1 MSGKAL
7 VEYSDQLMA
16 YFKKYDI
23 KIFDCSQH
31 ENLKVIG
38 SGGFAVVYSAILEGE
53 KYALKSLKN
62 NLSLNEKEF
71 KQFRRELDSN
81 RMKEYLTG
89 NFMLVLQLATDGN
102 LRDYLRSKQ
111 DEDIYK
117 ISWTELIKIAKDI
130 TSGLKHLHDK
140 NIIHRDLHSKNIL
153 IDGGKALIS
162 DFGISKRLIDTTAS
176 SSDIGGVPAYLEPQC
191 CLQNNSAK
199 RDKRS
204 DIYSL
209 GVLLWELTSGV
220 PPFYGLPDLAIF
232 LEISHD
238 KREKTIEN
246 TPPNYA
252 NLYNNC
258 WSSDP
263 DLRPKLNEIILEL
276 EKLSIETIEFITNPV
291 DNKKTQGSN
300 NFAYN
305 AYSTSTDTFENLNSN
320 IHIEEH
326 NGTPYNPNECDDS
339 LASENK
345 VSMSLQNY
353 SHSITIQI
361 DFKESSEQ
369 NPYQQKHVELLNGNL
384 LIELPILTNLLVNV
398 HHKTSK
404 EFTHM
409 RYTACTS
416 KPRDFKKENFTL
428 RQIEYNPPRH
438 TELFILINIHGDD
451 EIPLSRTLYGIMENI
466 AYLCSIKDCKTW
478 GKDGWKKIVV
488 CIVSVGRINVNKH
501 ILAYLTA
508 LGVYQNDIA
517 KAKVDKKA
525 VNAHIYEY
533 TTSISIK
540 HSKDSVEMKMED
552 DGIIPTQMLFCLTE
566 WSENDSYQWFL
577 DAFCPILN
585 PKICVFIDAGVKPS
599 YDSLYNLWETLSVNP
614 QIAGVCGN
622 ISFTKG
628 GKGGN
633 KIRLLNPIVGA
644 QTFNYERLNI
654 LDKQFESAFGYITPI
669 SECFSAYQYS
679 ALQSSIGLKSTNK
692 YTLDFELV
700 TRPNHS
706 WTVHFQKSIQAEIDG
721 PENLWELILQ
731 QKYHML
737 ANPNYISNFRFS
749 FFVVYAYYGIVT
761 KCELIR
767 TYNDN
772 SNYSSNNHIFNN
784 SYKDNYYCNGFYGGN
799 YNHTLDVTIDN
810 IILKSSF
817 FSSESN
823 NMVVKAE
830 PLDFAYLFE
839 ENIAKVVVPSEIT
852 INNRYIQAW
861 NQLKRTNK
869 K

>member
-7 VEYSDQLMA
+7 VEYSDQLMT

-38 SGGFAVVYSAILEGE
+38 SGGFAVVYSTILEGE

-62 NLSLNEKEF
+62 NLSLNHKEF
-71 KQFRRELDSN
+71 KQFRR
-81 RMKEYLTG
+81 
-89 NFMLVLQLATDGN
+89 
-102 LRDYLRSKQ
+102 
-111 DEDIYK
+111 
-117 ISWTELIKIAKDI
+117 
-130 TSGLKHLHDK
+130 
-140 NIIHRDLHSKNIL
+140 
-153 IDGGKALIS
+153 
-162 DFGISKRLIDTTAS
+162 
-176 SSDIGGVPAYLEPQC
+176 
-191 CLQNNSAK
+191 
-199 RDKRS
+199 
-204 DIYSL
+204 
-209 GVLLWELTSGV
+209 
-220 PPFYGLPDLAIF
+220 
-232 LEISHD
+232 
-238 KREKTIEN
+238 
-246 TPPNYA
+246 
-252 NLYNNC
+252 
-258 WSSDP
+258 
-263 DLRPKLNEIILEL
+263 
-276 EKLSIETIEFITNPV
+276 EKLSIETIEFIANPI
-291 DNKKTQGSN
+291 DNKKTQESN
-300 NFAYN
+300 NSSYN
-305 AYSTSTDTFENLNSN
+305 ANSTSTDTFENSNSN
-320 IHIEEH
+320 IH
-326 NGTPYNPNECDDS
+326 NATSYNPNECDYS

-345 VSMSLQNY
+345 ISSD
-353 SHSITIQI
+353 HSITIQI

-384 LIELPILTNLLVNV
+384 LIDLPVLTNLLINA

-416 KPRDFKKENFTL
+416 KPSDFKKENFTL

-451 EIPLSRTLYGIMENI
+451 EIPLSHTLYGIMENI

-488 CIVSVGRINVNKH
+488 CIISVGRINVNKH

-525 VNAHIYEY
+525 VNAHMYEY

-540 HSKDSVEMKMED
+540 HSKDSVEMKMQD
-552 DGIIPTQMLFCLTE
+552 DGIVPTQMLYCLTE

-585 PKICVFIDAGVKPS
+585 PKICVFIDAGIKPG
-599 YDSLYNLWETLSVNP
+599 YGSLYNLWKTLSVNP

-628 GKGGN
+628 VKGEN

-644 QTFNYERLNI
+644 QTFNYERLNV

-679 ALQSSIGLKSTNK
+679 ALQSSIELKSANK

-731 QKYHML
+731 QKY
-737 ANPNYISNFRFS
+737 P
-749 FFVVYAYYGIVT
+749 
-761 KCELIR
+761 
-767 TYNDN
+767 
-772 SNYSSNNHIFNN
+772 
-784 SYKDNYYCNGFYGGN
+784 
-799 YNHTLDVTIDN
+799 
-810 IILKSSF
+810 
-817 FSSESN
+817 
-823 NMVVKAE
+823 VKAK